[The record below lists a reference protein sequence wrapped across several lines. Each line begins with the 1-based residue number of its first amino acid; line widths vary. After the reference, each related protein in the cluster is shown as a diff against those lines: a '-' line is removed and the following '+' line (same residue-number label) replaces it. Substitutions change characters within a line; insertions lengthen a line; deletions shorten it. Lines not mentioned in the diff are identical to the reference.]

1 MRQRLSQKCFHS
13 ALRDAPRIT
22 ESLRQQ
28 TQFPLRTKAMRKT
41 FFPINNMFRA
51 GVPLLSHERREYA
64 ALRRHRID
72 GVLHHGELARSNRA
86 QRAMTTGGNSDRM
99 LNLLP

>member
-1 MRQRLSQKCFHS
+1 MS
-13 ALRDAPRIT
+13 
-22 ESLRQQ
+22 
-28 TQFPLRTKAMRKT
+28 KA

-51 GVPLLSHERREYA
+51 GVSLLSHERGEYA

-86 QRAMTTGGNSDRM
+86 
-99 LNLLP
+99 